1 MFESISAKITK
12 TFKNLRGLG
21 KITEKNISEAL
32 QELRLALI
40 DADVNVGVVD
50 NLIESVKQKSLGQEV
65 LAKIA
70 PEQQIVK
77 IIYDEIVQLL
87 GSQDLGFQEDAAFI
101 TKKPVKIMLVGLHG
115 AGKTTTAAK
124 LAALLVREHYSPL
137 LVACDVQ
144 RPAAIDQLEVLASE
158 HHLGFFAERSQKNIS
173 KIADHALKHANENS
187 HDAIIFDTAGR
198 LQTDNDLIEQVK
210 DLYKTIKPDEVLLVV
225 DAATGQEATNVA
237 KIFNDALHLTGII
250 LTKLDGD
257 ARAGAALSMKS
268 MTGVP
273 IRLIGTGEHIADLE
287 VLRPKRLAQRILGM
301 GDVVSLVEKA
311 KQQVDEAEQKRLNE
325 KIKKAK
331 FDLDDFLQSI
341 THIQKLGPLSSL
353 LKMLPGAA
361 GMNISNDENDKL
373 KQIKAIIQSMTI
385 QERRKPGIIDQ
396 HRRLRIARGAGVEMR
411 QVNSLLKQFAQ
422 MQKMMKS
429 FRGEKGTKNMQ
440 ALAAQ
445 FGLSLGK

>member
-87 GSQDLGFQEDAAFI
+87 GSQDLGSQEDAAFI

-361 GMNISNDENDKL
+361 GINISNDGNDKL